1 MFNRFTVLL
10 AAVVLA
16 FGTSLMAQDAEPQL
30 PGAGGRVLIVSID
43 GMRPDVL
50 LRADT
55 PVMRRL
61 MREGTFTMWA
71 RTTAMSVTLPSHT
84 SMLTGVTPERH
95 GIIWNK
101 DIPAEEMKYPAF
113 PTLFELAKKAG
124 HSTAMIAGKSKF
136 AALNKPGTLDYVHL
150 PDQAKGGD
158 EEVGDAAVKVIAE
171 HQPQVLFVHFPDAD
185 TFGHKFGWG
194 SHEQLRVIANA
205 DKQLGRVLDA
215 MKQAN
220 VLSQTLVI
228 VTADHGGQGKTHGPD
243 DARSRHIPW
252 IVTGP
257 GVKADYDLTLDAKLN
272 VNTEDT
278 FATACWWM
286 HIPCDKTIDGKP
298 ITQIIGGG
306 N

>member
-1 MFNRFTVLL
+1 MFKRFTALL
-10 AAVVLA
+10 ATVVLT
-16 FGTSLMAQDAEPQL
+16 FTTSLMAQDAKHL
-30 PGAGGRVLIVSID
+30 PGLPGGRVLIVSID
-43 GMRPDVL
+43 GMRPDAM

-101 DIPAEEMKYPAF
+101 DIPPEEMKYPAF
-113 PTLFELAKKAG
+113 PTLFELAKKTG
-124 HSTAMIAGKSKF
+124 YSTAMIAGKSKF
-136 AALNKPGTLDYVHL
+136 TALNKPGTIDFVHL

-158 EEVGDAAVKVIAE
+158 VEVGDAAVRVIAE
-171 HQPQVLFVHFPDAD
+171 HQPQVLFVHFSDAD

-205 DKQLGRVLDA
+205 DKQLGRVLDT

-220 VLSQTLVI
+220 VLSQTLII

-243 DARSRHIPW
+243 DPRSRHIPW
-252 IVTGP
+252 IAAGP
-257 GVKADYDLTLDAKLN
+257 GVKADYDLTLDGKLI

-278 FATACWWM
+278 FATACWFM
-286 HIPCDKTIDGKP
+286 HIPCDPNIDGKP
-298 ITQIIGGG
+298 ITQIMGDK
-306 N
+306 